1 MCPTASWLAPV
12 ALGVLVGCIGCAL
25 PKVALGASVSL
36 GSTRANGASGGHS
49 SVRSALWIALE
60 YAATSRDDQE
70 RPAERARPLDEP
82 APCALEAT
90 CAWERA
96 ATAEAVRAQLS
107 IDDEGEPLP

>member
-1 MCPTASWLAPV
+1 MCPKASWLAPV
-12 ALGVLVGCIGCAL
+12 ALGVLVGGVGCAL

-36 GSTRANGASGGHS
+36 GSTRATGATGGRS

-60 YAATSRDDQE
+60 YAATSGKEAEPPPE
-70 RPAERARPLDEP
+70 RRQPLDEP

-96 ATAEAVRAQLS
+96 ATAEATRTQLS
-107 IDDEGEPLP
+107 IDSEGEPLP